1 MVGHKGHPEVEGTA
15 GRVPGGVKVIE
26 TVDHVSKLKFSN
38 KDRLAYVTQTT
49 LSVDDTKQIIDA
61 LKVKYPSI
69 KGPDTRDIC
78 YATQNRQK
86 AVRDLAKFC
95 DVVLVLGNKN
105 SSNSVRLAEISSLT
119 GIPTY
124 RISDHTEL
132 NIELIKNY
140 NIIGITAGASTP
152 EILVTDLIKYLKGG
166 FENHIDVEILD
177 GEEEKVSF
185 KLPEIVR

>member
-1 MVGHKGHPEVEGTA
+1 M
-15 GRVPGGVKVIE
+15 
-26 TVDHVSKLKFSN
+26 
-38 KDRLAYVTQTT
+38 
-49 LSVDDTKQIIDA
+49 
-61 LKVKYPSI
+61 KYPSI

-124 RISDHTEL
+124 RISDHNEL
-132 NIELIKNY
+132 NIESIKNY
-140 NIIGITAGASTP
+140 NIIGVTASASTP
-152 EILVTDLIKYLKGG
+152 EIFCGVD
-166 FENHIDVEILD
+166 FSNHTNLNPSHYD
-177 GEEEKVSF
+177 KVGCIQISHTA
-185 KLPEIVR
+185 LQ